1 MLAGV
6 PFFGMLDKCNLGQE
20 AECAEPCSMEELRR
34 DCARSNALLLEQLH
48 ESEYSAEL
56 LELTRAD
63 AALGRMSMPVPV
75 EDVDLSSIRLA
86 PRFAVVQGE
95 HEDGRPKVRPVDHF
109 SWSAPPEG
117 TTKREGKRKMK
128 QNSVNGR
135 TKMPEKIKYDHVDD
149 LIAMAELLLNE
160 LKVVFVATVH
170 ECSCGLMRF
179 VCRCCQGFG
188 KLILRQPLEEC
199 LFAKGIDG
207 QLSLSSERK
216 GR

>member
-1 MLAGV
+1 M
-6 PFFGMLDKCNLGQE
+6 D
-20 AECAEPCSMEELRR
+20 ELRK

-48 ESEYSAEL
+48 ESEFAAEL

-135 TKMPEKIKYDHVDD
+135 TKMPEKITYDHVDD
-149 LIAMAELLLNE
+149 LIAMAESLLNE
-160 LKVVFVATVH
+160 LKVVFVVTVH
-170 ECSCGLMRF
+170 ECSCG
-179 VCRCCQGFG
+179 
-188 KLILRQPLEEC
+188 
-199 LFAKGIDG
+199 
-207 QLSLSSERK
+207 
-216 GR
+216 